1 MIRVV
6 LNTSVWI
13 SGIFWHGLPH
23 RLLRAWR
30 DGMFEVIVSAPLLA
44 ELQRKLNEKVSLL
57 GASPELAAEW
67 LDVIAVAA
75 IFVEP
80 QENIQVCRDPNDDMF
95 LEAAVAGRADYLIS
109 GDQDLLAIGSIGKTL
124 IVSPRQAWEMLSKET
139 ERQ

>member
-1 MIRVV
+1 
-6 LNTSVWI
+6 
-13 SGIFWHGLPH
+13 
-23 RLLRAWR
+23 
-30 DGMFEVIVSAPLLA
+30 MFEVIVSAPLLA